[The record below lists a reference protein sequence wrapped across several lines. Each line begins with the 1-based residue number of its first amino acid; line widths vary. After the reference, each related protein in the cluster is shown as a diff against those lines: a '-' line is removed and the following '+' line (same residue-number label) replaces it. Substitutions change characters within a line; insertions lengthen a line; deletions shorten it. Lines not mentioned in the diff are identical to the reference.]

1 MQNASIITTTAYL
14 TFTMFQ
20 PRLKSGGAGV
30 VDTFGRDIVYE
41 VVAEAPRE

>member
-20 PRLKSGGAGV
+20 PRLKSGAGV